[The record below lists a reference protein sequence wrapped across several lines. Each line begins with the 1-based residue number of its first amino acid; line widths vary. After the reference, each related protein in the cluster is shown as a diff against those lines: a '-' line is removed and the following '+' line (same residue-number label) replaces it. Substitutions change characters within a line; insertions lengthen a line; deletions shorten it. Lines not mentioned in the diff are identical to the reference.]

1 MKIADLI
8 VTPVAIPLAA
18 PLLHAWGVHPGFGRV
33 IIQVV
38 TDDGQ
43 IGLGETSLTPHGRQM
58 EEVLRACK
66 PLIRG
71 EDPFD
76 LERLRWKVSNPF
88 YVRMFGPNLTNAY
101 AAIEFACLDIQGQA
115 IGRPVYDLLGGRM
128 RERVPISAYIFYE
141 SSHGAEA
148 TPPWEEADARIVEK
162 CVELVEGKGCLAIKF
177 KGGVYPPDEEAATV
191 RHLRER
197 FPDVPIRLDPNSS
210 WALTTAVRIAR
221 ALVDY
226 NLEYLEDP
234 VWGLQSMA
242 KLKRL
247 APWMPLASNMA
258 CFGYEDVAP
267 AVLLDAVDVVLADPH
282 WYGGLRATKELAR
295 LCETFGL
302 DMGMHSG
309 TEFGVSLAAVLH
321 LAAALPSIHHAP
333 DAHYHYLSDDVIEG
347 GPLGYGEG
355 AIGVPEGPG
364 LGVKLDANKL
374 AHYNQVYEWYAAAAA
389 EGAPKEEPV
398 YSKARW

>member
-8 VTPVAIPLAA
+8 VTPVAIPLKA

-33 IIQVV
+33 ILQVM
-38 TDDGQ
+38 TDDGLT
-43 IGLGETSLTPHGRQM
+43 GLGETTLTPNGRQM
-58 EEVLRACK
+58 EEVLRSCES
-66 PLIRG
+66 LILG
-71 EDPFD
+71 EDPFN

-115 IGRPVYDLLGGRM
+115 IGRPVCDLLGGRM
-128 RERVPISAYIFYE
+128 RDRVPISAYVFYE
-141 SSHGAEA
+141 SAHGAAE
-148 TPPWEEADARIVEK
+148 PPSWEEADERIIEQ
-162 CVELVEGKGCLAIKF
+162 CAELIEGRGCTAIKF
-177 KGGVYPPDEEAATV
+177 KAGVYPPDQEAQTV

-197 FPDVPIRLDPNSS
+197 FPQVPVRLDPNSS
-210 WALTTAVRIAR
+210 WALTTAVRVAR
-221 ALVDY
+221 ALVDAG
-226 NLEYLEDP
+226 LEYLEDP
-234 VWGLQSMA
+234 VWGLQAMA

-267 AVLLDAVDVVLADPH
+267 AALLDAVDVVLADPH

-309 TEFGVSLAAVLH
+309 TEFGISLAAVLH

-333 DAHYHYLSDDVIEG
+333 DAHYHYLDDDVIQG
-347 GPLGYGEG
+347 GPLQYRDG
-355 AIGVPEGPG
+355 AIQVPEGPG
-364 LGVKLDANKL
+364 LGVKLDPDKL
-374 AHYNQVYEWYAAAAA
+374 AHHNQVYEWYAAA
-389 EGAPKEEPV
+389 EGMGEPKNEPV
-398 YSKARW
+398 YTKARW